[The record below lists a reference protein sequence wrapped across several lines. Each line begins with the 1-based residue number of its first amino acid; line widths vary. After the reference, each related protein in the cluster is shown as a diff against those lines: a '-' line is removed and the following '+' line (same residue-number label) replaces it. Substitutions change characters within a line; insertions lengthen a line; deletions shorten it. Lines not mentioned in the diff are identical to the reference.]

1 MRSQKYAF
9 FLYRQI
15 FQNCFLMNLP
25 SKQAAKKRP
34 LSSERPKKEAYIYN
48 IVRARKRDPKGAQ
61 KKKMRRCFFLAQ
73 KRFFDRNVGGW
84 SGIKGTREREE
95 YQKKQRHQSH
105 KPKFEPKIAQ
115 ISNQNPQKMARESFR
130 SGARFFQ
137 LPRQNKKILRPRFTA
152 RNTPNFSDRKG
163 KTESLGERKA
173 EHSEGANQRKTNI
186 KQTLPEKNA
195 KFVGL
200 HKIIA
205 FET

>member
-1 MRSQKYAF
+1 KRSAKEKNEKMF
-9 FLYRQI
+9 FPR
-15 FQNCFLMNLP
+15 
-25 SKQAAKKRP
+25 
-34 LSSERPKKEAYIYN
+34 E
-48 IVRARKRDPKGAQ
+48 
-61 KKKMRRCFFLAQ
+61 

-84 SGIKGTREREE
+84 SGIKGTREREGCR
-95 YQKKQRHQSH
+95 KKQRHQSH
-105 KPKFEPKIAQ
+105 KPKIEPKIAQ

-137 LPRQNKKILRPRFTA
+137 PPRQNKNILRPRFTA

-200 HKIIA
+200 HIIIA

>member
-1 MRSQKYAF
+1 
-9 FLYRQI
+9 
-15 FQNCFLMNLP
+15 
-25 SKQAAKKRP
+25 
-34 LSSERPKKEAYIYN
+34 
-48 IVRARKRDPKGAQ
+48 
-61 KKKMRRCFFLAQ
+61 
-73 KRFFDRNVGGW
+73 
-84 SGIKGTREREE
+84 
-95 YQKKQRHQSH
+95 
-105 KPKFEPKIAQ
+105 
-115 ISNQNPQKMARESFR
+115 MARESFH

-137 LPRQNKKILRPRFTA
+137 LPRQNKNILRPRFTA

-200 HKIIA
+200 HIIIA

>member
-1 MRSQKYAF
+1 
-9 FLYRQI
+9 
-15 FQNCFLMNLP
+15 
-25 SKQAAKKRP
+25 
-34 LSSERPKKEAYIYN
+34 
-48 IVRARKRDPKGAQ
+48 
-61 KKKMRRCFFLAQ
+61 MRRCFFPRE
-73 KRFFDRNVGGW
+73 KRFFDRKKRQ
-84 SGIKGTREREE
+84 STKKGRGHKGERRVS
-95 YQKKQRHQSH
+95 KKQRHQSH

-137 LPRQNKKILRPRFTA
+137 LPRQNKNILRPRFTA

-200 HKIIA
+200 HIIIA